1 MYCKDNDLLLKYGH
15 LIVSF
20 NLYILENTTVHSLI
34 SIKTITDPANETPN
48 LTSCPTV
55 AKIGS
60 FTENHTSPHTQ

>member
-60 FTENHTSPHTQ
+60 FTENHTSTHTQ